1 VPSPAVS
8 AINTANCAIIQ
19 TYNVG
24 DTAVPNDPGDD
35 NYSSTDEAVARHGST
50 LCFANA
56 GNVAQSA
63 DGYEPTG
70 IALTA
75 TSTPGS

>member
-1 VPSPAVS
+1 
-8 AINTANCAIIQ
+8 
-19 TYNVG
+19 
-24 DTAVPNDPGDD
+24 VPNDPGGY
-35 NYSSTDEAVARHGST
+35 NYSATDEAVARHGST
-50 LCFANA
+50 LYFANA